1 MKKIILI
8 TGYTFLILLFNAC
21 KKPGCFGTAGPM
33 ATTTQQLTSFNEL
46 VLSDNVNLIL
56 IQDTVEK
63 MEIEAPQ
70 NMLSNITGNIS
81 QNILTISNATDC
93 RWARNAGE
101 KINVRL
107 FFKDLKKIDY
117 RGSGTL
123 TNTDT
128 LKLDALHIESN
139 TGAGDISLTLDTRY
153 TGAYIFF
160 ENAGITLRGKS
171 ETCFTYTNNRG
182 ISNMSDFVVKKMV
195 IEYGGFGDTYINV
208 TDELSAVIFH
218 KGNIHYKGSPVI
230 TKLISHSSGR
240 LIQSP

>member
-1 MKKIILI
+1 ML
-8 TGYTFLILLFNAC
+8 LLFSTC
-21 KKPGCFGTAGPM
+21 KKPGCFGSAGPV
-33 ATTTQQLTSFNEL
+33 TTTTRPLTSFNEL

-70 NMLSNITGNIS
+70 NIVANITGNIS
-81 QNILTISNATDC
+81 QNILTVSNTTDC
-93 RWARNAGE
+93 RWARDANE

-107 FFKDLKKIDY
+107 FFKDLEKIDY

-123 TNTDT
+123 TNNDT

-139 TGAGDISLTLDTRY
+139 TGAGNISLTLDTRY

-160 ENAGITLRGKS
+160 ENAGITLHGKS

-182 ISNMSDFVVKKMV
+182 IADMSDFVVKKMV
-195 IEYGGFGDTYINV
+195 IEYSGFGDTHINV

-218 KGNIHYKGSPVI
+218 KGNIYYKGNPVI
-230 TKLISHSSGR
+230 TKLISHSTGR
-240 LIQSP
+240 LIPSP